1 MKKVVL
7 AANYDKIVKLPKK
20 RNKPFLVLTDEK
32 VLRTKRGVLDAEAF
46 QRTIKP
52 YMKTSR
58 INRLLTIYPPK
69 HKPIMISFW
78 RDPFGYITVRYAES
92 TEIRYLFKID
102 SNRDLLIKLRNNK
115 LI

>member
-1 MKKVVL
+1 MVTKLKFL
-7 AANYDKIVKLPKK
+7 PLTEQKI
-20 RNKPFLVLTDEK
+20 
-32 VLRTKRGVLDAEAF
+32 LRTKRSPLNAQGF
-46 QRTIKP
+46 QRTLSP
-52 YMKTSR
+52 YMSTSR
-58 INRLLTIYPPK
+58 INRLLTLYPPK

-78 RDPFGYITVRYAES
+78 RDPFGYITVRYAET